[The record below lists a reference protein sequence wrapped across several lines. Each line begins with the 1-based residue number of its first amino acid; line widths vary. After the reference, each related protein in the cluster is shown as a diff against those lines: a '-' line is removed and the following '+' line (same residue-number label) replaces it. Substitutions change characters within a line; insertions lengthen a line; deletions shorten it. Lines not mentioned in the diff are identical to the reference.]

1 MARPLPAYQMAE
13 LGEQLRRLYGQP
25 VDMAEHV
32 DPSVLGGV
40 RVELGDDVI
49 DGTVATKLS
58 EAQRELA

>member
-1 MARPLPAYQMAE
+1 M
-13 LGEQLRRLYGQP
+13 
-25 VDMAEHV
+25 DIAEHV